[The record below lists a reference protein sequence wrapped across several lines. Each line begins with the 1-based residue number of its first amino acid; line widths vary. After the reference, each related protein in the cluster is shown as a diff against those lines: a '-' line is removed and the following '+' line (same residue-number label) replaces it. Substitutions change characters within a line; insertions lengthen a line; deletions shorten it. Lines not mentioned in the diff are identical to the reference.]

1 MSFDWSLFDIE
12 VRTIQNLI
20 NFLNTFKKNFAQY
33 IIEKMVKNCLKILF
47 TNSTNDNKT
56 VIVVKYHKT
65 DNISLNMSQLKKKFK
80 WQC

>member
-1 MSFDWSLFDIE
+1 
-12 VRTIQNLI
+12 
-20 NFLNTFKKNFAQY
+20 
-33 IIEKMVKNCLKILF
+33 MVKNCLKILF

-80 WQC
+80 